1 MLINIQGTVNI
12 KVSFEVDENFIHHFK
27 RCIHSILQEQHS
39 SYVKKT
45 MLGSVEEAE
54 QIRQMM
60 KRLYI
65 ILGFNKR
72 CKYYILNLFLSF
84 IECSVK
90 ITLGDTSCGS
100 MMQDLKEIVNS
111 IIEDYLI
118 TNYFSDGII
127 FNIDLE
133 KDVVE

>member
-27 RCIHSILQEQHS
+27 RCIRSILQEQHS
-39 SYVKKT
+39 SYIKKT
-45 MLGSVEEAE
+45 MLGLVEEAK
-54 QIRQMM
+54 QTRQMM

-65 ILGFNKR
+65 ILGFNKED
-72 CKYYILNLFLSF
+72 
-84 IECSVK
+84 IECAVK

-118 TNYFSDGII
+118 TNYFSDGIV

>member
-27 RCIHSILQEQHS
+27 RCIRSTLQEQHS
-39 SYVKKT
+39 SYIKKT
-45 MLGSVEEAE
+45 MLGLVEEAK

-65 ILGFNKR
+65 ILGFNKED
-72 CKYYILNLFLSF
+72 
-84 IECSVK
+84 IECAVK

>member
-1 MLINIQGTVNI
+1 MLINMQGTINI

-27 RCIHSILQEQHS
+27 RCIRSILQEQHS
-39 SYVKKT
+39 SYIKKT
-45 MLGSVEEAE
+45 MLGLVEEAK
-54 QIRQMM
+54 QTRQMM

-65 ILGFNKR
+65 ILGFNKED
-72 CKYYILNLFLSF
+72 
-84 IECSVK
+84 IECAVK

-118 TNYFSDGII
+118 TNYFSDGIV

>member
-27 RCIHSILQEQHS
+27 RCIRSILQEQHS
-39 SYVKKT
+39 SYIKKT
-45 MLGSVEEAE
+45 MLGLVEEAK

-65 ILGFNKR
+65 ILGFNKED
-72 CKYYILNLFLSF
+72 
-84 IECSVK
+84 IECAVK

-118 TNYFSDGII
+118 TNYFSDGIV